1 MKLNNQLKGGSGY
14 SCNNGNHGS
23 GDDGGCCDCN
33 GDTVRGSGGDGNT
46 VGCSDGNGC
55 NDGSSVGDMRVMA

>member
-55 NDGSSVGDMRVMA
+55 NNGSSVGDMRAMA